1 MNALWDHMGCFF
13 FAVRFWDPKW
23 KVQFPFVDFP
33 FCGMTPV
40 GWNQALGKKHFCR
53 IRKSVFF
60 VHACT
65 ASSPLKIN
73 IVLLQ
78 QHDIEPSGGSCLKS
92 ANPTSTLTSLNLLTP
107 PRYLVWPR
115 SKLRRWNDHWSL
127 STHLV
132 VHNSPWKSCL
142 MTTFIARVDTPK
154 IFHQHI
160 TWDNCFNSISIPA
173 MWYPLLLIKLV
184 ILPLSPLCP
193 PLSGKIKC
201 WISNCTRRAPARC
214 CQSRPAVAYDIQKP
228 ARGVSMQG
236 FVWAPPHLF
245 GFGSVIYMFMYIKWI
260 YINHTHIQI
269 CKYKYVTFMVSG
281 ASFMAVG
288 PKQFGKKPNQPQS
301 HQLPLATAGHRTA
314 RSRLWLRRPACWL
327 GTLLNIIRF
336 YKGLFGNMLG

>member
-1 MNALWDHMGCFF
+1 MF
-13 FAVRFWDPKW
+13 
-23 KVQFPFVDFP
+23 
-33 FCGMTPV
+33 
-40 GWNQALGKKHFCR
+40 
-53 IRKSVFF
+53 FF

-160 TWDNCFNSISIPA
+160 TWDNCFHSSHVIPIATHQTSNSPIVSP
-173 MWYPLLLIKLV
+173 MSPPFWQDQMLNFQLHPQGTCQV
-184 ILPLSPLCP
+184 LPKSASCGLRHPE
-193 PLSGKIKC
+193 
-201 WISNCTRRAPARC
+201 TRSRC
-214 CQSRPAVAYDIQKP
+214 LHAGFCLGPTA
-228 ARGVSMQG
+228 
-236 FVWAPPHLF
+236 FVWVRFCHLYVYVYQMNLHK
-245 GFGSVIYMFMYIKWI
+245 S
-260 YINHTHIQI
+260 HTYTNMQI
-269 CKYKYVTFMVSG
+269 
-281 ASFMAVG
+281 
-288 PKQFGKKPNQPQS
+288 
-301 HQLPLATAGHRTA
+301 
-314 RSRLWLRRPACWL
+314 
-327 GTLLNIIRF
+327 
-336 YKGLFGNMLG
+336 